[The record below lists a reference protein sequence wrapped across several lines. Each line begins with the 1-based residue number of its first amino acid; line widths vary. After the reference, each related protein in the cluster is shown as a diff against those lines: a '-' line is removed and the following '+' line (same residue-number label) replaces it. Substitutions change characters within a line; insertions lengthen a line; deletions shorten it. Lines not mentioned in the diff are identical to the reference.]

1 MKTQSS
7 RSPGALLLLA
17 VVCILCAP
25 CIVATA
31 AIWVT
36 LWLAAGDV
44 SVAPT
49 DLRHLLESTLP
60 WLFVI
65 AAYSPALVV
74 VAVPLAIR
82 LARTRGVT
90 SHTTVTALA
99 ALFLAL
105 ACTAVFYRVLMWKV
119 PLP

>member
-1 MKTQSS
+1 MS
-7 RSPGALLLLA
+7 RSSGARLLLI
-17 VVCILCAP
+17 VCILCAP

-31 AIWVT
+31 AVWAKVWV
-36 LWLAAGDV
+36 AAGDV
-44 SVAPT
+44 SIAPNDIT
-49 DLRHLLESTLP
+49 NLLESTLP
-60 WLFVI
+60 WLFVT

-74 VAVPLAIR
+74 VAVPFAIR

-90 SHTTVTALA
+90 SHTVTAWA

-105 ACTAVFYRVLMWKV
+105 ASTAVFYRVLMWKV